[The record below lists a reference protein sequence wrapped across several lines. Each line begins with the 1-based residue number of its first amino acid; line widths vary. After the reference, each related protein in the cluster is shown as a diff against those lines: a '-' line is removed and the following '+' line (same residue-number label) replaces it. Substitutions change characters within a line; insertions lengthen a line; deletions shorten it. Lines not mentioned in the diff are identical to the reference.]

1 MVDKFKSATLI
12 NLENKEIKT
21 INVMKNLLLIIIL
34 LTGSVYAQ
42 DINLHLDRVEPNYGL
57 AVTGTGMTL
66 CAIGTTM
73 NQSPQQVYYPRYG
86 SNYVRYEDQNSKNLR
101 LSTMAIGA
109 IVTVVGIIIQNKKR
123 KNA

>member
-1 MVDKFKSATLI
+1 MKKFK
-12 NLENKEIKT
+12 
-21 INVMKNLLLIIIL
+21 LLGILL
-34 LTGSVYAQ
+34 LTGTLYAQ
-42 DINLHLDRVEPNYGL
+42 EINLQLDRMVQPNYGL

-101 LSTMAIGA
+101 LSTMVVGA
-109 IVTVVGIIIQNKKR
+109 VVTIVGIIIQNKNR
-123 KNA
+123 KNG

>member
-1 MVDKFKSATLI
+1 
-12 NLENKEIKT
+12 
-21 INVMKNLLLIIIL
+21 MKNIKSLLVIIL

>member
-1 MVDKFKSATLI
+1 
-12 NLENKEIKT
+12 
-21 INVMKNLLLIIIL
+21 MKNIKSLLVIIL

-86 SNYVRYEDQNSKNLR
+86 SNYIRYEDQNGKNLR

-109 IVTVVGIIIQNKKR
+109 IVTVVGIIIQNKRR